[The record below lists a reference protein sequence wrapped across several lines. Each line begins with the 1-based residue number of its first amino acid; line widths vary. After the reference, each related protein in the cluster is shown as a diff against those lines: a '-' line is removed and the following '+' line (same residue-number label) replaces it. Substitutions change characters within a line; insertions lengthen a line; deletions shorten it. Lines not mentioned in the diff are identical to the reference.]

1 MLGFVGWRTG
11 GPFRDSFQG
20 SRELGGMRVPRRVR
34 CLHAREEE
42 KGPTGRAVSVARLDF
57 VGRGNGDGMVCRG
70 TGGSGGT
77 VTVTNVQGMSCV
89 VGLVGERWGCCGG
102 RGLIVT
108 DYWL

>member
-11 GPFRDSFQG
+11 GPFRGSFQRP
-20 SRELGGMRVPRRVR
+20 RELGRMRVPRRVR

-57 VGRGNGDGMVCRG
+57 VGRGNGDGMGCRG

-77 VTVTNVQGMSCV
+77 VAVECAGYELRRWLGRRAVGM
-89 VGLVGERWGCCGG
+89 LRWERAYCS
-102 RGLIVT
+102 
-108 DYWL
+108 